1 VFGPSGAVFEGGEIA
16 GVEAGL
22 PLVEGSG
29 GDGKVSAGLA
39 GVVAVVV
46 VEVEPGEA
54 AFGVGGE
61 VVLGGE
67 PVEGFGESNDTH
79 GDLLWRPQF

>member
-1 VFGPSGAVFEGGEIA
+1 M
-16 GVEAGL
+16 
-22 PLVEGSG
+22 
-29 GDGKVSAGLA
+29 SAGLA